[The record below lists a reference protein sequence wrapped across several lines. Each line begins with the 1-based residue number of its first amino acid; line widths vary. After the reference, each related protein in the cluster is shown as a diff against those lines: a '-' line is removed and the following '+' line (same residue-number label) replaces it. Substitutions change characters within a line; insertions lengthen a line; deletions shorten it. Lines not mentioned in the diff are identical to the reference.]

1 MLIPLQSPRPT
12 HPGPNKK
19 PIHRL
24 AVQYRGA
31 HAPHYARIPP
41 RVRLSA
47 HATSAPT
54 ACPPTPTDLWAP
66 PPHPTHRAT
75 PVPAPNSVLVYYY
88 YLARIASRPHRSTTH
103 QTDTWAP
110 QQPRR
115 PRVTLHARRT
125 NGRAPRGSVNRLG
138 VHGGVYTRG
147 RRGVTDSP
155 NPSASFF
162 FFFAASLLLLLLLLL
177 RRTAPVASPPANAQ
191 RATTVAWS

>member
-19 PIHRL
+19 PIRRL

-54 ACPPTPTDLWAP
+54 ASPPTPTDLWAP

-88 YLARIASRPHRSTTH
+88 YLDPSDRHVGPTATAPSTCHPTCA
-103 QTDTWAP
+103 TDQWKGVTWECEP
-110 QQPRR
+110 
-115 PRVTLHARRT
+115 
-125 NGRAPRGSVNRLG
+125 LG

-155 NPSASFF
+155 NPRASFFF
-162 FFFAASLLLLLLLLL
+162 FFFAASLFLLLLLLLL